1 MSGFPASAD
10 EFVPAF
16 GDLNNFFQQSSL
28 NTSPGGVVG
37 GGEASLTSTLNTNAS
52 TAPVS
57 PLAFG
62 ASTPSAS
69 TTNNAP
75 VTATTS
81 TATTSAATPSAPT
94 SSTPVKSG
102 ENTSAKSTTDG
113 LSVGSFQSPS
123 TTTPA
128 TSIPASSATSG
139 GGFTF
144 TPTTSKDGKKDKKDK
159 KGSPTTNANTGTTA
173 TSTPTT
179 APTTNA
185 NTGAT
190 VASAPI
196 AASTTNGG
204 TGLEKNNS
212 STQNLPPA
220 SEAWIKIDPDQSP
233 IKLSI
238 GNNENIICGK
248 VSAIWIKCS
257 LGSGASDPISGS
269 GSFNIFSS

>member
-1 MSGFPASAD
+1 MNGFPASAD
-10 EFVPAF
+10 NFVPAF

-28 NTSPGGVVG
+28 NTSPGGVAG
-37 GGEASLTSTLNTNAS
+37 GGEASLTSTLNTNTS
-52 TAPVS
+52 TTPVS

-62 ASTPSAS
+62 VSTPSTS

-81 TATTSAATPSAPT
+81 TSTPSAPT

-102 ENTSAKSTTDG
+102 ANTSAKSTTDG

-123 TTTPA
+123 ATTPA

-144 TPTTSKDGKKDKKDK
+144 TPTTGKDGKKDE
-159 KGSPTTNANTGTTA
+159 KGSPTTNANAGA
-173 TSTPTT
+173 TVASTPIT

-185 NTGAT
+185 NAGAT

-196 AASTTNGG
+196 AASTTNAG
-204 TGLEKNNS
+204 TGLEKNNI
-212 STQNLPPA
+212 STQNLPSA